1 MTKYNLL
8 SLLLI
13 RMPSS
18 SFTQNSLLFV
28 IFNRKNMNYE
38 SYSNEGAD
46 GFMSSK
52 IMSKEDIPSPLN

>member
-52 IMSKEDIPSPLN
+52 IMS